1 MKGEFHRNKNYI
13 SFKIFLQI
21 PKPKIQSL
29 FYCLIKY
36 LPHNL
41 YYKCNSYY
49 LFKLSLIHI

>member
-1 MKGEFHRNKNYI
+1 MQGEFHRNKNYI
-13 SFKIFLQI
+13 SFKIFFQI

-49 LFKLSLIHI
+49 LFKL